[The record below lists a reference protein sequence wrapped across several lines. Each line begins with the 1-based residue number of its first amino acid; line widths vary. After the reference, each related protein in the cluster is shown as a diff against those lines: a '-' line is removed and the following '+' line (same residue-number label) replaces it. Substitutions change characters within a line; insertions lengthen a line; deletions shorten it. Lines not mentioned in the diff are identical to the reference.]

1 VASAL
6 ADAPGVAYAA
16 SAKALATNDAP
27 LRERAAAALARA
39 MERRPFGWLGRKA
52 RPD

>member
-1 VASAL
+1 
-6 ADAPGVAYAA
+6 VAYTA
-16 SAKALATNDAP
+16 SDKALPANDAR